1 MDKREKIQ
9 YIREMKKLRL
19 ELSENNIKYEKYDE
33 IMNKYK
39 SVLPRIL
46 NYSNGQETKTEKSE
60 VKTLQEN
67 GQAFILR

>member
-1 MDKREKIQ
+1 MDKTEKLQ

-19 ELSENNIKYEKYDE
+19 ELSENNIDFEKYDE

-46 NYSNGQETKTEKSE
+46 SNSNGQETKMEKSE
-60 VKTLQEN
+60 VKALQEN
-67 GQAFILR
+67 DQAFILR